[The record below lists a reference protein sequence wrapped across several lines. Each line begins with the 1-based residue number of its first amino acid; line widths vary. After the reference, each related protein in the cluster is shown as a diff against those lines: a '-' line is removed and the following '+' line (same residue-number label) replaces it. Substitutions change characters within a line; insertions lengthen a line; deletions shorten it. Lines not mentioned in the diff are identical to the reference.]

1 MTHTVLVAFAY
12 FSQLSKDVY
21 IQAAA
26 WMSLGVCVFD
36 DWILVQ
42 NDFIWKNSHTFSH
55 TPVSYRG

>member
-21 IQAAA
+21 IQA
-26 WMSLGVCVFD
+26 LGVCVFD